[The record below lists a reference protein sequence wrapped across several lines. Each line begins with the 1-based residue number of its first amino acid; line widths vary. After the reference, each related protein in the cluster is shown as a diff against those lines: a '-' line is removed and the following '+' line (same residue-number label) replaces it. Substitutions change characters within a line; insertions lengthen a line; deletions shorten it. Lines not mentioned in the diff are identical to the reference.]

1 MIHHVWKHMGDLV
14 GDDTPDAFC
23 PRPNLPP
30 KTVEMLRVQYLV
42 YLLIGIGVTKG
53 YELVNARRIDTV
65 LIGRRR
71 YATLE
76 SLKRLATPVDRQEG
90 DAFIADTTEPE
101 ERRQSKKRGTVALK
115 ATSKQRTELERRPLK

>member
-1 MIHHVWKHMGDLV
+1 MPWKPRRPRRAHYAPLIVPVLDGFDMIGV
-14 GDDTPDAFC
+14 
-23 PRPNLPP
+23 
-30 KTVEMLRVQYLV
+30 
-42 YLLIGIGVTKG
+42 GVTKG

-76 SLKRLATPVDRQEG
+76 SLKRLATPGDPQER

-115 ATSKQRTELERRPLK
+115 ATAKQRTELERRPLK